1 MGPEGLPPRTK
12 VTWGG
17 GSGHQMDSR
26 VLSGILALL
35 SSPTHAAAFFTAA
48 RLLPL
53 KASHLDPP
61 HLSAFG
67 PSAFAALQ
75 ESLWE
80 ALSCPLPQ
88 LLGFPHCSG
97 PFSRKGQDLCTA
109 LFAGRGGGHG
119 GLSRG
124 QQLPCTSQHQ
134 PANPGRCTGGIC
146 RLARQ
151 AQHHLLRG
159 LLLASLLLRLPKA
172 GVRKESCVP
181 GPLSTV
187 CPSARRQQ
195 QRGAR
200 IQPFFPLPEERC
212 QGEGP
217 EQIPAAGKRWP
228 QLVGGHHRLRLLNRE
243 EEEEEN

>member
-1 MGPEGLPPRTK
+1 MGQGTRWTADFFLGSWHCSLLPPTL
-12 VTWGG
+12 
-17 GSGHQMDSR
+17 Q
-26 VLSGILALL
+26 L
-35 SSPTHAAAFFTAA
+35 SSQP
-48 RLLPL
+48 LLPL

-61 HLSAFG
+61 RLSAFG

-88 LLGFPHCSG
+88 LLRFPHCSG

-109 LFAGRGGGHG
+109 LFAGHGGGHG

-124 QQLPCTSQHQ
+124 QQLLCTSQHQ

-151 AQHHLLRG
+151 AQHRLLHG
-159 LLLASLLLRLPKA
+159 LLLASLLLQLPKA
-172 GVRKESCVP
+172 GVQKESCVP
-181 GPLSTV
+181 GPLSTT
-187 CPSARRQQ
+187 CCSAHRARRQQ
-195 QRGAR
+195 QRGAW
-200 IQPFFPLPEERC
+200 IQPFFPLPEEWC

-217 EQIPAAGKRWP
+217 EQIPAVGKRCP
-228 QLVGGHHRLRLLNRE
+228 QLVGGHHRLRPLNRE
-243 EEEEEN
+243 EEEEEEEEEK